1 MVDII
6 MEKDADLAQKILSG
20 KLRVSHDN
28 IIELSRLPQENIK
41 RLNKTLSKE
50 GLIILSSPISSVDFN
65 GSGLW
70 NLVPRPSLKRRF
82 R

>member
-28 IIELSRLPQENIK
+28 IIEPELFTEQY
-41 RLNKTLSKE
+41 LN
-50 GLIILSSPISSVDFN
+50 
-65 GSGLW
+65 
-70 NLVPRPSLKRRF
+70 R
-82 R
+82 